1 MLFMCSLIKFST
13 LFALLITFATVSA
26 VDTVIDFAEG
36 KWDKSQWQ
44 TIKCFPVKPV
54 DKLNDFAFSQKQDC
68 ISFDCSADDT
78 KRGDDNCLMVY
89 DTGRTDAEFEVV
101 FESGKGHPGIF
112 ISPDI
117 TTDGIVQ
124 KTYCIFV
131 ADYTFA
137 IWCAEVDTVLKSTK
151 YTHLVRVSK
160 WFPMLKKHKIICRY
174 NKKGFAI
181 KVDDSDTIVI
191 YPENFKVNPK
201 VGIWGCHGL
210 SNYYSMTIKEKSSLL
225 FNAVAPK

>member
-1 MLFMCSLIKFST
+1 MSRFIKT
-13 LFALLITFATVSA
+13 GAMIALLVTFATINA
-26 VDTVIDFAEG
+26 ADTVIDFAEG

-54 DKLNDFAFSQKQDC
+54 DKLKDFAFSQKQDC
-68 ISFDCSADDT
+68 ISFDCSADDV

-89 DTGRTDAEFEVV
+89 DTGKNEAEFEVV

-117 TTDGIVQ
+117 AEGGILQ
-124 KTYCIFV
+124 KSYCIFV

-137 IWCAEVDTVLKSTK
+137 IWCAEADAASKTTR
-151 YTHLVRVSK
+151 YTHLARVSR
-160 WFPMLKKHKIICRY
+160 WFQMFQKHKIICRY

-181 KVDDSDTIVI
+181 KVDDSDTIVL
-191 YPENFKVNPK
+191 YPENFKVNSK

-210 SNYYSMTIKEKSSLL
+210 SNYYSMTVREKSSLL
-225 FNAVAPK
+225 FSAVAPK